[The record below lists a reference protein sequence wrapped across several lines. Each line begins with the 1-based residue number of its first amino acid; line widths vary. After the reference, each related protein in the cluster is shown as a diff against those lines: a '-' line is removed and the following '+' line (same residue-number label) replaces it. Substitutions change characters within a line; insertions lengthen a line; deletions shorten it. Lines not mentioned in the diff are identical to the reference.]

1 MNIKLIIILVFIYLA
16 ASCGKAKKQSI
27 DEGKSNDTMQEHILG
42 SWSVKSDTNMV
53 LRNLDTL
60 LITSSDKKLN
70 IKLRRDKTITFDS
83 VTFLKNKMQY
93 HITKNDTTR
102 YYEFQLSN
110 DTTQLTGGTA
120 EGWNG
125 RTQEIELTKLD

>member
-1 MNIKLIIILVFIYLA
+1 MKIKLIIIITFICLA
-16 ASCGKAKKQSI
+16 TSCGKAKKQSI
-27 DEGKSNDTMQEHILG
+27 DEGKSTDAMQEHILG

-53 LRNLDTL
+53 LINLDTL

-70 IKLRRDKTITFDS
+70 IKLRRNTTIPFAS
-83 VTFLKNKMQY
+83 VTFLENKMQY
-93 HITKNDTTR
+93 HITQNDTTT

-110 DTTQLTGGTA
+110 DHTQLTGGTT

>member
-1 MNIKLIIILVFIYLA
+1 MNIKLIIILVFICLA

-27 DEGKSNDTMQEHILG
+27 DEGKSNDAMQEHILG

-70 IKLRRDKTITFDS
+70 IKLRRNKTITFDS
-83 VTFLKNKMQY
+83 VTFLK
-93 HITKNDTTR
+93 TR
-102 YYEFQLSN
+102 CNIILRKTIPLDIMSSSYQMIILN
-110 DTTQLTGGTA
+110 LQVVLQKDGM
-120 EGWNG
+120 EG
-125 RTQEIELTKLD
+125 RKKLN